1 MEAAAGCG
9 GLVATL
15 SLCGDGGGSAAEVYE
30 VFAYLVGTALGEG
43 CVVAVVGVAVYMA
56 GDFDVEVTAF
66 DETGKTAQLGFG
78 FGGELPV
85 GGIEMNAVECL
96 RNAVV
101 GHLDVCGELEVV
113 R

>member
-9 GLVATL
+9 GLVAAQAAG
-15 SLCGDGGGSAAEVYE
+15 GDGGGSAAEVYE

-56 GDFDVEVTAF
+56 GDFDVEVPTF
-66 DETGKTAQLGFG
+66 DESGKTAQLGFG
-78 FGGELPV
+78 FGGETPV
-85 GGIEMNAVECL
+85 GGIELDAVEGL
-96 RNAVV
+96 RDAVV

-113 R
+113 